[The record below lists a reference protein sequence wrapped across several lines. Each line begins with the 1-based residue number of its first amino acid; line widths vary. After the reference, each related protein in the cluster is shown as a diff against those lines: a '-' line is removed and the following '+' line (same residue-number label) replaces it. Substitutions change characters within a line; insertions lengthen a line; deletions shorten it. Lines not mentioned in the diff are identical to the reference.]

1 MENSIE
7 RLTGSVVA
15 IQSSHHGQPD
25 ECVPSGF
32 KYLEGGVVGVSKEIL
47 SSVAVNSLP
56 LSSVPVASGPV
67 SRETISLGKRV
78 TSCDL
83 PVAESVGSSAVV
95 EALSVGSGISV
106 GSDRHITDS
115 QTNIPQNENYSDGAC
130 GGLTNNFRLSE
141 RKDIGSANIETVT
154 SNASALTIIDNA
166 RPKRTEMASKIKRL
180 KSFTSKNNI
189 YQRKEDLSLAGFYYI
204 GYGDCVRCFN
214 CGGGL
219 HDWKED
225 DDVWVEHSKWFP
237 ECTYVIEQMGELFV
251 QTVQQLKA
259 LQEKVTFTD
268 VDIVL
273 EGKSI
278 NSGNMFLLGIS

>member
-47 SSVAVNSLP
+47 SSVAINSLP

-106 GSDRHITDS
+106 GSNRYITDS

-189 YQRKEDLSLAGFYYI
+189 YQRKEDLSLAGFYYVMATACGASIVTVDSMI
-204 GYGDCVRCFN
+204 GKRMMTFGLSIPSGFQSVHMSLNKWGNFSFRLSNSLKLYRKRLLLLMLTLSWKLKQNLSFQRKGDRCR
-214 CGGGL
+214 
-219 HDWKED
+219 
-225 DDVWVEHSKWFP
+225 
-237 ECTYVIEQMGELFV
+237 
-251 QTVQQLKA
+251 
-259 LQEKVTFTD
+259 
-268 VDIVL
+268 
-273 EGKSI
+273 
-278 NSGNMFLLGIS
+278 